1 MHRRELT
8 RGNRCN
14 AIVATCVTIGLIFLG
29 QQALA
34 GEEKNAGRNVSTLV
48 DAKIV
53 KVGDVGGHVLGRYEG
68 KGVTF
73 HPDGET
79 STYIQTGAFDYVK
92 RAGSHKG
99 YIIRTYPD
107 GAMTTSTYR
116 GTARHT
122 DKGRR
127 FNGTFE
133 IVSGTGRFA
142 GATGKGTYDGF
153 STKVGMG
160 IVDWEGVIAV
170 PTN

>member
-34 GEEKNAGRNVSTLV
+34 GEEKIAGRNVSTLV

-53 KVGDVGGHVLGRYEG
+53 KVGDVEGHVLGRYEG

-92 RAGSHKG
+92 RAGSHLDLHLVVDN
-99 YIIRTYPD
+99 Y
-107 GAMTTSTYR
+107 GAHKTPEVR
-116 GTARHT
+116 AWLEKH
-122 DKGRR
+122 RR
-127 FNGTFE
+127 FHLHFT
-133 IVSGTGRFA
+133 
-142 GATGKGTYDGF
+142 
-153 STKVGMG
+153 
-160 IVDWEGVIAV
+160 
-170 PTN
+170 PTSASWLNLVEPL